1 VTGTPPA
8 EAYEAAARAY
18 CTLSFSYPAAAYIL
32 GQSGADEHLARD
44 LRDAA
49 EEDWLRAVVD
59 AVWPLAVAATRRQVA
74 DEIRAQARAAAEE
87 AGQFA
92 PGDQERDRVV
102 GARNAYLNA
111 ARIAEGTT
119 HTEEGT

>member
-8 EAYEAAARAY
+8 EAYGAAARAY

-74 DEIRAQARAAAEE
+74 DEIRAYADDFSRHGGSYSIAI
-87 AGQFA
+87 
-92 PGDQERDRVV
+92 ER
-102 GARNAYLNA
+102 A
-111 ARIAEGTT
+111 ARIAEGT
-119 HTEEGT
+119 EEE